1 MSIVNYKSVV
11 IINVNYIVNCN
22 SSVNVAIISEISS
35 TFTIKVVNI
44 IASKVTS
51 VKWLLSDVFF

>member
-1 MSIVNYKSVV
+1 MSVNMSIVNYKSVV

-51 VKWLLSDVFF
+51 VK